1 MPLIK
6 PGFPLG
12 WVHDVVWAPP
22 VRGLAQVAQAPH
34 QTFSV
39 HSYSPPLTAMSY
51 YEVIDRNR
59 LRRRGTEL
67 THQP

>member
-67 THQP
+67 MHQP